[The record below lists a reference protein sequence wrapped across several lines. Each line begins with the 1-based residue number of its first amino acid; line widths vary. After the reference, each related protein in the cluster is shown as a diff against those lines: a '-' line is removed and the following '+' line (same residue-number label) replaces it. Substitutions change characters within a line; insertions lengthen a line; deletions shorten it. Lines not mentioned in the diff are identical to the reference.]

1 MTATSSSP
9 SATAASPGEGLRT
22 WPPRRWARKRV
33 RRWQW
38 SGYIYLAPAL
48 AFYAA
53 FTLVPIADTAWTSFY
68 AWDGLTQAE
77 WIGLENYRDALTNP
91 AIHTALSHSLSYIA
105 FYALLPTALALMLA
119 GSMIRIR
126 VRGLT
131 AFRSIL
137 FVPQVLSSVV
147 VAVAWRWIYDG
158 AGPLNASLEAVGLGG
173 LARPWLGDFD
183 FALPAVGLIGTWVQ
197 VGLILMLFL
206 AGTQRISPDLYEA
219 ARVDGAGAVRE
230 FFAVTV
236 PGLRSEI
243 RIALVLSTIFAL
255 RNFDI
260 VWNTTAGGPGSSTT
274 VPSIYIYRG
283 AFLTREVGWAA
294 SIAVLLTLLIFMLA
308 GVILGTLRDRD

>member
-1 MTATSSSP
+1 MTTASAPPAADASTGRSP
-9 SATAASPGEGLRT
+9 STRLPWWRGSA
-22 WPPRRWARKRV
+22 

-38 SGYIYLAPAL
+38 SGYLYLVPAL
-48 AFYAA
+48 TFYGA
-53 FTLVPIADTAWTSFY
+53 FTLLPIADTAWTSFY
-68 AWDGLTQAE
+68 SWDGLTPAE
-77 WIGLENYRDALTNP
+77 WVGLDNYAAALTDP
-91 AIHTALSHSLSYIA
+91 RIHTALAHSLSYIF
-105 FYALLPTALALMLA
+105 FYALFPTALALMLA
-119 GSMIRIR
+119 GSMTRIRIR
-126 VRGLT
+126 GMT

-147 VAVAWRWIYDG
+147 VAVAWRWIYDV
-158 AGPLNASLEAVGLGG
+158 AGPLNAGLGAVGLGG
-173 LARPWLGDFD
+173 LTRPWLGDFD
-183 FALPAVGLIGTWVQ
+183 TALPAVGLIGTWVQ

-206 AGTQRISPDLYEA
+206 AGTQRISPALYEA

-274 VPSIYIYRG
+274 VPSVYVYQG
-283 AFLTREVGWAA
+283 AFLTRDVGWAA
-294 SIAVLLTLLIFMLA
+294 SVAVLLTLLIFALA
-308 GVILGTLRDRD
+308 GTILGSLRDRD